1 MLACKLV
8 SFDRRTYS
16 DWTKFKD
23 RVLRETGLLKWL
35 DHVNIVKY
43 HDMAWINENEV
54 EIYTE
59 YLEDGNLRSYISD
72 NQRQL

>member
-1 MLACKLV
+1 
-8 SFDRRTYS
+8 
-16 DWTKFKD
+16 
-23 RVLRETGLLKWL
+23 
-35 DHVNIVKY
+35 
-43 HDMAWINENEV
+43 MAWINENEV